1 VELLVIRHAVA
12 ELRKVFAET
21 GQDDTQ
27 RPLTKKG
34 RRRMEAAVR
43 GLRTLVPR
51 IDMLA
56 ASPLVRAAQ
65 TAEIVAACYKSA
77 ERLELDPLAPTG
89 DQRAILT
96 WLQMQDEG
104 STIAIVGHEPD
115 LGKLTSWLLATPD
128 SHFLELKKGGVCLLE
143 WPVNIAA
150 GDAVLRWLLTAASL
164 RKLGKGR

>member
-12 ELRKVFAET
+12 ERREVFAET

-27 RPLTKKG
+27 RPLTRRG

-51 IDMLA
+51 IDVLA
-56 ASPLVRAAQ
+56 ASPLMRAAQ
-65 TAEIVAACYKSA
+65 TADIVAARYKNA
-77 ERLELDPLAPTG
+77 ERVVLDPLAPTG

-96 WLQMQDEG
+96 WLQMQDEV

-115 LGKLTSWLLATPD
+115 LGKLTSWLLAAPD

-143 WPVNIAA
+143 WPANITA
-150 GDAVLRWLLTAASL
+150 GDAVLRWLLTAANL
-164 RKLGKGR
+164 RRLGKSK